1 MRLTDAP
8 KPLAEMKPDV
18 AWPADVQQVMD
29 KALSRDVTQRYQNAT
44 EFGNALYRAIDR
56 MPETAAAEMGTQVM
70 GAAAV
75 PATRVGA
82 APVAPTAPGSS
93 GAPSGAA
100 TVAVPTPVASDAVTH
115 GAAPAK
121 KKNMIPLMGG
131 IAAVVVI
138 GGVAA
143 VLLRPQTKAPAAA
156 DSVKPSV
163 TQQAQGTQGAAPAQ
177 KSPPQ
182 PTTEFAKKTPISDGK
197 ASSAAD
203 KSASVDQRLDEIM
216 RQSKDQGKAQSLLA
230 ALDQLGLSTN
240 EQKARAGLARYN
252 IYLFG
257 LGKQEEACSAIEDVE
272 GASKG
277 TKVEQLVSQTIRGCT
292 G

>member
-8 KPLAEMKPDV
+8 KPLAEMKPEV

-75 PATRVGA
+75 PATRVA
-82 APVAPTAPGSS
+82 SQPV
-93 GAPSGAA
+93 APSGAA
-100 TVAVPTPVASDAVTH
+100 TVAVPTPVASATVTQS
-115 GAAPAK
+115 AAPGK

-138 GGVAA
+138 GAGAA
-143 VLLRPQTKAPAAA
+143 FMLRGGKAPATAAA
-156 DSVKPSV
+156 DTTKPV
-163 TQQAQGTQGAAPAQ
+163 VQQQAQGTAPVNTQAVAPNPGSANPANSSS
-177 KSPPQ
+177 KTVPLSQ
-182 PTTEFAKKTPISDGK
+182 PVSKPAD
-197 ASSAAD
+197 AD
-203 KSASVDQRLDEIM
+203 KALSVDQRLQEILN
-216 RQSKDQGKAQSLLA
+216 QSKDQAKAQSLLA
-230 ALDQLGLSTN
+230 TLNQLTLSTN
-240 EQKARAGLARYN
+240 LQKATAGLAKYN

-257 LGKQEEACSAIEDVE
+257 LGDQDKACSAIEDVE
-272 GASKG
+272 GVSKG
-277 TKVEQLVSQTIRGCT
+277 TKVEQLVTQTIRGCT